1 VTCHRSLTGVGHDT
15 VVCSARLARHLRVQ
29 LGDLAGSMRE
39 RSLAVGSHPPRG
51 RRQSRT
57 LPPLLPS
64 LASLT
69 GLPHL
74 LPALAS
80 LTGLSPC
87 PRCPGAAM
95 ALGQVPSA
103 DHILRARH
111 NKARVSSLPD
121 PGQGG
126 CSPITWVVTKRSA
139 PSLDIR
145 MAAST
150 PSRIPDL
157 LEKHQSKLIASW
169 LERQLA
175 SGSLRAGQI
184 REDELKEQSQKFLRE
199 FLGGLKSAHA
209 DDVMGPG
216 WSTVRE
222 LLGEF
227 SRSRALQGFTPSDT
241 ATFIFSL
248 KEPLFTLLR
257 QELKGNAQA
266 LGDEIWT
273 ATKLIDKL
281 GLYTAEVYQQSRDD
295 IIKRQAQELLELSTP
310 VVELWDKILALPLI
324 GTLDSERT
332 QTVMENLL
340 NHIVKSGAEIAIIDI
355 TGVPTVDTL
364 VAQHLIKTVS
374 AARLM
379 GADCIISGIRPQ
391 IAQTIVHL
399 GLQLDVVSKATMAD
413 AFALA
418 LKRTGQAVARAAA
431 RPA

>member
-1 VTCHRSLTGVGHDT
+1 
-15 VVCSARLARHLRVQ
+15 
-29 LGDLAGSMRE
+29 
-39 RSLAVGSHPPRG
+39 
-51 RRQSRT
+51 
-57 LPPLLPS
+57 
-64 LASLT
+64 
-69 GLPHL
+69 
-74 LPALAS
+74 
-80 LTGLSPC
+80 
-87 PRCPGAAM
+87 
-95 ALGQVPSA
+95 
-103 DHILRARH
+103 
-111 NKARVSSLPD
+111 
-121 PGQGG
+121 
-126 CSPITWVVTKRSA
+126 
-139 PSLDIR
+139 
-145 MAAST
+145 MAASIS
-150 PSRIPDL
+150 SRVPDM
-157 LEKHQSKLIASW
+157 LEKHQSKLLAAW
-169 LERQLA
+169 LERQLG
-175 SGSLRAGQI
+175 SGGLRSGQI
-184 REDELKEQSQKFLRE
+184 KEDELKEQSQKFLRE
-199 FLGGLKSAHA
+199 FLGGLKSAQA

-216 WSTVRE
+216 WRTVRE

-227 SRSRALQGFTPSDT
+227 SRSRALQGFTPSET

-257 QELKGNAQA
+257 EEIKGNAQA

-281 GLYTAEVYQQSRDD
+281 GLYTAEIYQQSRDD
-295 IIKRQAQELLELSTP
+295 VIKRQAQELLELSTP
-310 VVELWDKILALPLI
+310 VIELWHKILALPLI

-418 LKRTGQAVARAAA
+418 LKRTGQAVTRAAA